1 MKIIVKLRIS
11 FENDSA
17 PANFSKRSEF
27 KSCLLVKHEILWFS
41 YENFKLF
48 EAYKKEHLENI
59 TDPAN
64 LVIHSE
70 V

>member
-1 MKIIVKLRIS
+1 MT
-11 FENDSA
+11 A
-17 PANFSKRSEF
+17 PANFSKRNEF
-27 KSCLLVKHEILWFS
+27 KSCLVVKHKILSFS

-64 LVIHSE
+64 LVIHSK
-70 V
+70 VK